1 MDTYSYKQEVM
12 EILNG
17 EMSMDD
23 KLELLSE
30 LMLMIRDNGY
40 YEGFYDG
47 KENYEEGCNSAYDS
61 GYELGYKEGRS
72 ENLLTVENLI

>member
-40 YEGFYDG
+40 DEGFYDG
-47 KENYEEGCNSAYDS
+47 KGNYEEGCNSAYDS